1 MKVLRTDILEKKD
14 LILSLIEDN
23 VSKAE
28 ICRELNCKASTLD
41 TYLIKMNIDYSGN
54 RGAKGRKV
62 SNMRKNSEYY
72 TSNNIIIGSHKLK
85 NKLIEDNVK
94 EHKCESCDSKEWMGV
109 KIPIELH
116 HIDGNRFNNKLEN
129 LQILCPNCHAITDN
143 YSGKKAKKEL
153 ELNPLKNVKPKN
165 IKKCI
170 CGKII
175 KSRSKSCVE
184 CYYIKQ
190 RKKSRPTIEEIE
202 IDVKELGY
210 KGTGRKYGVSDNSI
224 RKWLKIN

>member
-1 MKVLRTDILEKKD
+1 LRTDILEKKE

-23 VSKAE
+23 ATKAE
-28 ICRELNCKASTLD
+28 ICRELNCKASTLES
-41 TYLIKMNIDYSGN
+41 YLIKMNIDYSGN
-54 RGAKGRKV
+54 KGAKGRKI
-62 SNMRKNSEYY
+62 SNMRTSSEYY
-72 TSNNIIIGSHKLK
+72 TSSNIIVGSHILK

-94 EHKCESCDSKEWMGV
+94 EHKCESCDSEEWMGV

-143 YSGKKAKKEL
+143 YSGKNKAKKES
-153 ELNPLKNVKPKN
+153 ELKPLRNIKPKK

-175 KSRSKSCVE
+175 KSRSNSCIE
-184 CYYIKQ
+184 CNSIQQ
-190 RKKSRPTIEEIE
+190 RKTDRPTIEQIE

-224 RKWLKIN
+224 RKWLKI